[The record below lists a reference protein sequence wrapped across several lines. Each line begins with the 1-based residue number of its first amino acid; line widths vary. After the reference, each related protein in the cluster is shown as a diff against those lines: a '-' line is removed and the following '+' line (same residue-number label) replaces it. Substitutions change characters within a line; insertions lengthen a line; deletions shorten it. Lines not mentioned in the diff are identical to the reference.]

1 MSISSSVW
9 IGDYPLILASKSKT
23 RRDLLEGAHLSP
35 IIHVPVFDERAFEH
49 ALETELPSPVDRA
62 HALACEKARLASLSY
77 PEHYV
82 IGADQILACETK
94 ALHKAQTIHE
104 AKHHLAFLSGKTH
117 QLISAFAIA
126 RDGHV
131 LFEDHDT
138 ADMTMRSTTTEQI
151 ERYCDYAGDAVLNNV
166 GCYALEG
173 LGVHLFER
181 VEGDF
186 FTVLGLP
193 LERVIGFFRRE
204 GCLSL

>member
-1 MSISSSVW
+1 MSANLSVW

-23 RRDLLEGAHLSP
+23 RRDLLAGAHLAP
-35 IIHVPVFDERAFEH
+35 EIHVPEFDERAFEN
-49 ALETELPSPVDRA
+49 ALEAEAPSPVDRA
-62 HALACEKARLASLSY
+62 HALACEKARLASLSF
-77 PEHYV
+77 PQHYV
-82 IGADQILACETK
+82 IGADQILACEKTV
-94 ALHKAQTIHE
+94 LHKALSVNE
-104 AKHHLAFLSGKTH
+104 AKRQLAFLSGKTH

-138 ADMTMRSTTTEQI
+138 AQMTMRRMTAQHI
-151 ERYCDYAGDAVLNNV
+151 ERYCEQAGDAILNNV

-193 LERVIGFFRRE
+193 LESLIGFFRRE